1 MMKEA
6 FLEKINGEWL
16 DDFVYIAKQP
26 LIDMGYKIVPYDGDD
41 LEHTLVMRNPDPN
54 TDVCI
59 GSVQGTVRFF
69 EACGVEVPK
78 YLGYPDQLKK
88 YLGRKI
94 ETTTFGNLGD
104 DFPYFVKPADDVKM
118 FTGDVVSNPKH
129 LEYLRDFDKCQP
141 ETPVMKSE
149 VMEFLSEYRV
159 FVSHGKIYDVKHY
172 KGTWKEHIS
181 SNIVEMMVRDYTDCP
196 SAYTLDVGLDSSGL
210 TRLVEVN
217 DMWAIGSYGMDGR
230 DYALL
235 CVRRMLEIMRNRK

>member
-1 MMKEA
+1 MEA

-54 TDVCI
+54 TDICI
-59 GSVQGTVRFF
+59 GSVQGTEKFF
-69 EACGVEVPK
+69 EACGVPVPK
-78 YLGYPDQLKK
+78 YLGYPEQLKK

-94 ETTTFGNLGD
+94 ETTTFENLGT
-104 DFPYFVKPADDVKM
+104 DFPYFVKPAESIKM
-118 FTGDVVSNPKH
+118 FTGDVVDNPKH
-129 LEYLRDFDKCQP
+129 LEYLVMFDKCQP
-141 ETPVMKSE
+141 DTPVIKSE
-149 VMEFLSEYRV
+149 VMDFLSEYRV

-181 SNIVEMMVRDYTDCP
+181 WNVVEMMVKDYTDCP
-196 SAYTLDVGLDSSGL
+196 SAYTLDVGLDSRGL
-210 TRLVEVN
+210 TKLVEVN

-235 CVRRMLEIMRNRK
+235 CARRMKEILKSNK